1 MAAVAIITS
10 MGTSIT
16 TTEPSSFVGR
26 PSREM
31 PLLQHNASTASL
43 SRMSVSDLGLLR
55 LLQLSSSLCPIGAFA
70 YSQGLETAV
79 ERGWVTS
86 EAGLVSWVGG
96 AGEHT
101 LARLDLPLLARAYDA
116 ARTGDTARLLGI
128 GQRLHA
134 SREARELSEQER
146 QLGSSLASL
155 LVNLGVEDAVQ
166 FRGHEHASYVVSFAL
181 GAHAFGVEPEPAMLG
196 FAFAWCEQQVSAAA
210 RLVPLGHMA
219 AQRALSAILARVP
232 EWLALASGLDE
243 RDIGSM
249 TPGLAMSAAWHE
261 TQYTR
266 LFRS

>member
-1 MAAVAIITS
+1 MAGVATTTIMTTS
-10 MGTSIT
+10 T
-16 TTEPSSFVGR
+16 TTEPGSLMGR
-26 PSREM
+26 LSREI
-31 PLLQHNASTASL
+31 PLLQRNASPVPL
-43 SRMSVSDLGLLR
+43 SSVCVSDLGLLR

-79 ERGWVTS
+79 ERGWVTC
-86 EAGLVSWVGG
+86 EATLASWVCG

-101 LARLDLPLLARAYDA
+101 LARLDLPLLSRAYEAARA
-116 ARTGDTARLLGI
+116 GQTAQLLRI
-128 GQRLHA
+128 GERLHA

-146 QLGSSLASL
+146 QLGSSLASV
-155 LVNLGVEDAVQ
+155 LVNLGVAAAVP

-196 FAFAWCEQQVSAAA
+196 FGFAWCEQQVSAAA

-232 EWLALASGLDE
+232 EWLALAGGLDE